1 MRLFEL
7 LDSPLPYKLMQT
19 KTNANEGSKEHTFGF
34 RVGDYL
40 YKVYIDLYP
49 MRELMDEE
57 DAHGEELEGRLP
69 QDFIEAAEHHM
80 LIMSVD
86 FGQFDYEE
94 RVIPIKGKVPWG
106 AGEERIGREGTGN
119 ELQVFSTVAAIAT
132 DMFNTYE
139 KSIGAIEYGYK
150 KEDPKRGRL
159 YDRLMRKF
167 GVQGTRFRWDVNY
180 AEDGT
185 MSDRIIIV
193 V

>member
-7 LDSPLPYKLMQT
+7 LDNPLPYKLMQT
-19 KTNANEGSKEHTFGF
+19 KTDANHGEKEFTFGF

-49 MRELMDEE
+49 MRSLMDEE
-57 DAHGEELEGRLP
+57 DAHGNELESKLP
-69 QDFIEAAEHHM
+69 QDFIEAAEQYQ

-119 ELQVFSTVAAIAT
+119 ELQVFATVADIAQ
-132 DMFNTYE
+132 DMFYAHE
-139 KSIGAIEYGYK
+139 KYIGAVEYGYK
-150 KEDPKRGRL
+150 KDDPKRGRL

-167 GVQGTRFRWDVNY
+167 GVQGTRFRWDVDNQ
-180 AEDGT
+180 DGT
-185 MSDRIIIV
+185 ISDRIIIV